1 MPMKPDNIP
10 VTRPAAV
17 GKRLVALLSVLD
29 KLRAPGGCPWD
40 QAQTARSLVPFMLEE
55 TYEVIEAIE
64 ADDAVSLQE
73 ELGDLLLHVIFQ
85 CTIAEEAGHF
95 SVNDTIDTLI
105 HKLIERHPH
114 VFGEDEADGAYQAKQ
129 NWEAAKQIKKQRASV
144 LEGVP
149 RTLPALTRA
158 KRIQEKAAY
167 VGFDWGDPEPIWMK
181 VYEELKEVK
190 AAIKDGEADAI
201 EDELGD
207 VLFSLVNLSRHY
219 KVSPEE
225 ALRRS
230 ISKFEYRFGRIEEE
244 LKRRGKSPAE
254 SNLAEMDAI
263 WNEYRQKKSPD
274 RGL

>member
-1 MPMKPDNIP
+1 MKSDNIP
-10 VTRPAAV
+10 VVRPAGA
-17 GKRLVALLSVLD
+17 GKQLVALLSVLD

-40 QAQTARSLVPFMLEE
+40 QAQTAGSLIPFLLEE

-64 ADDAVSLQE
+64 AEDAVLLQE

-85 CTIAEEAGHF
+85 CKIAEEAGHF
-95 SVNDTIDTLI
+95 TVDDTIESLI
-105 HKLIERHPH
+105 QKLIERHPH
-114 VFGEDEADGAYQAKQ
+114 VFGEAEADGAFQAKK
-129 NWEAAKQIKKQRASV
+129 NWEATKQLKKNRDSLLA
-144 LEGVP
+144 GVP

-167 VGFDWGDPEPIWMK
+167 VGFDWGEPEPIWTK
-181 VYEELKEVK
+181 VYEELNEVK
-190 AAIKDGEADAI
+190 EAIKDGEADAI

-207 VLFSLVNLSRHY
+207 VLFSLVNLSRFY

-254 SNLAEMDAI
+254 SSLEEMDLI
-263 WNEYRQKKSPD
+263 WNEFRQKEKPS
-274 RGL
+274 